1 MAVKLAEENV
11 DEMKLKHILLIGTGD
26 AAALVGKS
34 LTKRGYNF
42 SITSRTIERSTSFSK
57 TIGGKPVDF
66 NEILSAFNKYDVVF
80 VATTAPYFLVTY
92 ERIQNALKEKNEG
105 MMILDLSNPRTVDEK
120 VAELSGIKLMNIDQI
135 AEMVDKNM
143 RSRIGQKNSA
153 EQIIKEELTVLE
165 ASMKRLEAEPVVKD
179 VFKNIDEIRIKELE
193 KAMNMLGD
201 LDPDKKKIIDN
212 LTKSV
217 VENIVSVPMNNL
229 RKETEQGNSELIDT
243 VSKLFNYKKKN

>member
-1 MAVKLAEENV
+1 M
-11 DEMKLKHILLIGTGD
+11 
-26 AAALVGKS
+26 
-34 LTKRGYNF
+34 
-42 SITSRTIERSTSFSK
+42 
-57 TIGGKPVDF
+57 
-66 NEILSAFNKYDVVF
+66 
-80 VATTAPYFLVTY
+80 
-92 ERIQNALKEKNEG
+92 
-105 MMILDLSNPRTVDEK
+105 
-120 VAELSGIKLMNIDQI
+120 
-135 AEMVDKNM
+135 
-143 RSRIGQKNSA
+143 GQKNSA

-201 LDPDKKKIIDN
+201 LDPEKKKIIDD

-243 VSKLFNYKKKN
+243 VGKLFNYKKKINFSQ

>member
-1 MAVKLAEENV
+1 M
-11 DEMKLKHILLIGTGD
+11 
-26 AAALVGKS
+26 
-34 LTKRGYNF
+34 
-42 SITSRTIERSTSFSK
+42 ERSTSFSK
-57 TIGGKPVDF
+57 TVGGNPVDF
-66 NEILSAFNKYDVVF
+66 NEILNDFGKYDIVF
-80 VATTAPYFLVTY
+80 VATTAPYFLVTH
-92 ERIQNALKEKNEG
+92 ERIKVALNQKHHG

-135 AEMVDKNM
+135 AEIVEKNM
-143 RSRIGQKNSA
+143 RTRIGQKNSA
-153 EQIIKEELTVLE
+153 EEIIKEELPVLE

-201 LDPDKKKIIDN
+201 LDPEKKKIIDD

-243 VSKLFNYKKKN
+243 VGKLFNYKKKDIST